1 MLTAAVTCPSFRK
14 TFTHLLYLIGRD
26 EISSLPMYPKMV
38 LAWLMD
44 YQFSSFPF
52 CYNGKMPTM
61 EHPKM
66 NQSDTTKQLFFLI
79 LSNRKG
85 SL

>member
-1 MLTAAVTCPSFRK
+1 
-14 TFTHLLYLIGRD
+14 
-26 EISSLPMYPKMV
+26 V

-66 NQSDTTKQLFFLI
+66 NQSDTTKQLFY
-79 LSNRKG
+79 
-85 SL
+85 